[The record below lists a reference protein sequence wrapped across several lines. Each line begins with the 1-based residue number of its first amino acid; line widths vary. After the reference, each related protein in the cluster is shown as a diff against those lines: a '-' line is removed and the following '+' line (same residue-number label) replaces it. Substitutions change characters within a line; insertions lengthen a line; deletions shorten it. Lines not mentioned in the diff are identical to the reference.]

1 MYVDSEAM
9 VVTFQ
14 EVKETWLLF
23 LKVDLRFWWNIL
35 FFLLDV
41 ILFTG
46 RVLSAAES
54 IELAAMAAVMYI
66 KDKIVSTSF
75 KNQTR

>member
-1 MYVDSEAM
+1 MKYA
-9 VVTFQ
+9 
-14 EVKETWLLF
+14 F
-23 LKVDLRFWWNIL
+23 LIL
-35 FFLLDV
+35 IL

-66 KDKIVSTSF
+66 KEKIVSRSF

>member
-1 MYVDSEAM
+1 MKYA
-9 VVTFQ
+9 
-14 EVKETWLLF
+14 
-23 LKVDLRFWWNIL
+23 